1 MRNWLRHNILGV
13 ALVAVGTLT
22 YGATVGYPAWKEGL
36 GSDVPAATV
45 PAGATVRIDGVLWRM
60 RVLEMPPP
68 EYTRYDDPQPPGT
81 RFVSYAFDRSRD
93 GRPAPLGEEWGACR
107 ATFVD
112 QNYRHWYG
120 QSGLLPMSVSQW
132 LRKQGYDTCNTP
144 GSFAAVMVVPR
155 DADITA
161 VDVEFSPA
169 KGSGKKYRYVRFT
182 PPA

>member
-22 YGATVGYPAWKEGL
+22 YGATVGYPRGKKGSGPMFPRPRYPPAPRSGSTACCGVCGCLRCRPRNTPGTTIRNHPVPVLSLTLSTVPGTEGL
-36 GSDVPAATV
+36 
-45 PAGATVRIDGVLWRM
+45 
-60 RVLEMPPP
+60 
-68 EYTRYDDPQPPGT
+68 
-81 RFVSYAFDRSRD
+81 
-93 GRPAPLGEEWGACR
+93 RPSARNGACR

-144 GSFAAVMVVPR
+144 GSFAAVMVVPK